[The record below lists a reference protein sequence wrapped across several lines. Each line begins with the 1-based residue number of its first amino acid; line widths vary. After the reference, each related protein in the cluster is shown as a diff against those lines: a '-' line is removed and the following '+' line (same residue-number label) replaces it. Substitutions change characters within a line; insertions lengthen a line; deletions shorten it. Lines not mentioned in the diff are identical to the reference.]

1 MQTVMTGVP
10 AEAKKT
16 KEERMK
22 DYIKAI
28 ATIEA
33 AMEPYKDQKKDLRK
47 NYVDNGW
54 LTKEEMKAVM
64 KAYRLKKD
72 DTDFDQL
79 EHVYDTITK

>member
-1 MQTVMTGVP
+1 MQTVMTG
-10 AEAKKT
+10 EIKKT

-22 DYIKAI
+22 DYIKAV

-47 NYVDNGW
+47 NYIDNGW

>member
-1 MQTVMTGVP
+1 MQTVMTGEV
-10 AEAKKT
+10 KKT

-54 LTKEEMKAVM
+54 LSKEEMKAVM

>member
-1 MQTVMTGVP
+1 MQTVMTGEV
-10 AEAKKT
+10 KKT

-47 NYVDNGW
+47 NYIDNGW